1 MFWRSLRALVG
12 LVLLCG
18 GLPLAA
24 PVQAAEAIVDNSDGS
39 VQLKGKW
46 TATNTTG
53 GFLGQDYLYRT
64 PGDGSSSVTWPFPGS
79 AGHYDVFARWS
90 AGPNRA
96 TNATYQITSN
106 SGSSNVSVNQRIN
119 GGAWQ
124 LLGSFDFQPNKNQS
138 VSLTDKADG
147 VVVADAIRF
156 VDSSSPAAATA
167 PQPAAAQVTAVSD
180 QVTQAAVPKDA
191 RFFQQTGYRIGEDA
205 FWRYFRCAAACAALA
220 TRSRTSFCCTA

>member
-53 GFLGQDYLYRT
+53 GFVGPGYLYRT
-64 PGDGSSSVTWPFPGS
+64 AGDGSSSVTWPFPGS
-79 AGHYDVFARWS
+79 AGPFDVFARWS

-96 TNATYQITSN
+96 TNAAYQVTSN
-106 SGSSNVSVNQRIN
+106 SGSSNVGVNQRIN

-124 LLGSFDFQPNKNQS
+124 LLGSFAFQPNKNQS

-147 VVVADAIRF
+147 
-156 VDSSSPAAATA
+156 
-167 PQPAAAQVTAVSD
+167 
-180 QVTQAAVPKDA
+180 
-191 RFFQQTGYRIGEDA
+191 
-205 FWRYFRCAAACAALA
+205 
-220 TRSRTSFCCTA
+220 RSEERRV